1 MALLII
7 IFSNLLFFA
16 LLIAIG
22 LVTTSKRREF
32 EAFYYNRIVVNNQ
45 LSRREYFRLEK
56 LLEENIQYFRPLSM
70 EGKARFIQR
79 VVRFAQKREFE
90 GMDGFEVTEAMR
102 FLISASAV
110 QLTFGLSD
118 FNLRFLETIRISSK
132 PFYNRFFKSFMKGAV
147 SPQGYMIISWKDFMD
162 GYKIEDDNFNLG
174 LHEMAHALK
183 LDPTKSTSFDLRFS
197 TYIKDWL
204 KIGEEAF
211 MALKRRTP
219 SYLRA
224 YGGNNHH
231 EFFAVCVEHFFE
243 SPERFSQ
250 ELPDVFNHL
259 CLLLN
264 QNPLNEAE
272 DYKLTEEFKSAI
284 AENPELKPLPQNFRK
299 KYKSD
304 EPNRF
309 HYYII
314 SGFGLSLI
322 VAAIASNLVI
332 LDLNRAFIAG
342 GIGAFLVGMFQLPY
356 LVKHSALKANW
367 RFIYGIA
374 LFAICSAAHV
384 TINILVPVYYY
395 KSEHNISSVYGS
407 NGSVYMNF
415 EDGSFS
421 EEPDIRLVDYK
432 SASANLA
439 GGKAIFEF
447 RMGCLGNAIHVNTQ
461 YISSV
466 KEKQSE

>member
-7 IFSNLLFFA
+7 IFSNLIFFA
-16 LLIAIG
+16 LLITIG

-79 VVRFAQKREFE
+79 VLRFAQKREFE

-118 FNLRFLETIRISSK
+118 FNLRFLETIKVSSN
-132 PFYNRFFKSFMKGAV
+132 PFYNRFFKSYMKGAV

-162 GYKIEDDNFNLG
+162 GYKIENDNFNLG

-197 TYIKDWL
+197 TYIKEWL

-264 QNPLNEAE
+264 QNPLNQAE
-272 DYKLTEEFKSAI
+272 DYKLTEEFKTSI
-284 AENPELKPLPQNFRK
+284 SLNPELLPLPSNFKK
-299 KYKSD
+299 KYKSN

-309 HYYII
+309 HYFVITAFGI
-314 SGFGLSLI
+314 SLLI
-322 VAAIASNLVI
+322 AAIASNMVI
-332 LDLNRAFIAG
+332 LDMNRAFITG
-342 GIGAFLVGMFQLPY
+342 GVAAFLVGIFQMPY
-356 LVKHSALKANW
+356 LLKHNALNGFW
-367 RFIYGIA
+367 MFIYGIA
-374 LFAICSAAHV
+374 LYAICTS
-384 TINILVPVYYY
+384 VYVALNVLLPIYCY
-395 KSEHNISSVYGS
+395 ESEHDIKSVYS
-407 NGSVYMNF
+407 ANGNFYMIL
-415 EDGSFS
+415 EDGSFFA
-421 EEPDIRLVDYK
+421 EPDVRLVDYEG
-432 SASANLA
+432 SSSNLV
-439 GGKAIFEF
+439 GGKAVFEF
-447 RMGCLGNAIHVNTQ
+447 RMGCLGNAVHVDTHYTQ
-461 YISSV
+461 R
-466 KEKQSE
+466 QAH